1 MWRFERPLAW
11 CDAHTFQKVKQ
22 MNLIGDRFLVKKNAY
37 IVDLKDVDFITY
49 KENENEIGTYWV
61 KFHIGQKEARYV
73 CYDLNSL
80 RDIIQ
85 YWTMSKNSKSR
96 VNETQLV

>member
-1 MWRFERPLAW
+1 
-11 CDAHTFQKVKQ
+11 
-22 MNLIGDRFLVKKNAY
+22 MNLIGERFLVKKNAY

-73 CYDLNSL
+73 CYNLDSL

>member
-1 MWRFERPLAW
+1 M
-11 CDAHTFQKVKQ
+11 
-22 MNLIGDRFLVKKNAY
+22 VKKNAY

-80 RDIIQ
+80 RDVIQ

>member
-1 MWRFERPLAW
+1 
-11 CDAHTFQKVKQ
+11 

-80 RDIIQ
+80 REIIQ

>member
-1 MWRFERPLAW
+1 
-11 CDAHTFQKVKQ
+11 
-22 MNLIGDRFLVKKNAY
+22 MNLIGERFLVKKNAY

-85 YWTMSKNSKSR
+85 YWTMSKNSKSK

>member
-1 MWRFERPLAW
+1 MK
-11 CDAHTFQKVKQ
+11 D
-22 MNLIGDRFLVKKNAY
+22 LIGERFLVKKNSY
-37 IVDLKDVDFITY
+37 IVDLANVDFITY

-73 CYDLNSL
+73 CYDLSSL

-85 YWTMSKNSKSR
+85 YWTMSKSSKAR
-96 VNETQLV
+96 IEENKLV